1 METKVTCK
9 GINKLK
15 ITAKLVEE
23 PDPVDPEEKD
33 TKLYTEVT
41 VRYEGAPGRF
51 DNVLS
56 ALANGHSIDVAIGTP
71 QMSLSEV

>member
-23 PDPVDPEEKD
+23 PDPVDPDEKV

-41 VRYEGAPGRF
+41 FRYAGAPGRF

-56 ALANGHSIDVAIGTP
+56 ALANGHSIDVAIVTP